1 MFCIA
6 TFAAAFAGPASSCLR
21 PAAYTLSTARTTCPL
36 AFDDQPETL
45 TQHVEHLQ
53 VEAARLSAATGVAV
67 PQQCVD
73 DVCLEMSA
81 YVELLE
87 STVATLQAEGGLP
100 KATNPTGVYIEKLQA
115 KIALLCA
122 DLDMAVPPQCVGDEC
137 LEDSAY
143 VELLQTT
150 AETLEAR
157 WRVSESDDE
166 TLTAY
171 VSRLEATAAK
181 LSDMNGVA
189 VPQQCVGHACL
200 EMGAYVELLESTV
213 ATLSGPPRLSSS
225 DGTASAPPPPPPSL
239 TMGAYVEK
247 LEAEAA
253 ALSEE
258 LGVAAPAQCDGDAC
272 LDLQS
277 YVLLLT
283 SHVASLE
290 AQRDA

>member
-45 TQHVEHLQ
+45 TQHVEHRTRAFRFQPLMLDAHSRRRSLRAWTVQ

-100 KATNPTGVYIEKLQA
+100 KASTNPTGVYIEKLQA

-143 VELLQTT
+143 VLTLSSHLLLFAALRCSPHHHTPR
-150 AETLEAR
+150 LP
-157 WRVSESDDE
+157 
-166 TLTAY
+166 TLTT
-171 VSRLEATAAK
+171 SHPPGTSSCCRR
-181 LSDMNGVA
+181 
-189 VPQQCVGHACL
+189 
-200 EMGAYVELLESTV
+200 
-213 ATLSGPPRLSSS
+213 PPR
-225 DGTASAPPPPPPSL
+225 PSRRG
-239 TMGAYVEK
+239 GA
-247 LEAEAA
+247 
-253 ALSEE
+253 
-258 LGVAAPAQCDGDAC
+258 
-272 LDLQS
+272 
-277 YVLLLT
+277 
-283 SHVASLE
+283 
-290 AQRDA
+290 